1 LSAINDSFSG
11 TNGIC
16 RLTGFFAR
24 NGVKEGNCCLPLS
37 KAALTMHPFIFS
49 NKIAPRLARHLA
61 FWGIYFAGTLL
72 LHLPDIRRWGLIDRD
87 MLATAFADAL
97 SLLPIYLLAVYSAIY
112 LILPIY
118 LRKRKLSLF
127 VWYALVLFM
136 IAIPAGYTIIETK
149 YMRRGYD
156 SDVLDILSDALHSC
170 MANLITIAV
179 SAVIIKIMKD
189 YWVRQREN
197 ELLAIENIQNKLH
210 LLKMQMHPR
219 ILFASLQRIYFE
231 IDGATREAPEMIL
244 KLSDLLSYLLYESE
258 SEQVPLSKELQ
269 MIENYLALKKLE
281 YKKKIDIQLET
292 SGQVHL
298 VWITPGLFLPLL
310 EIGIERSGAEIGI
323 ERSGP
328 EIGIE
333 RSGAEIGI
341 GPSRAVEQLTAVK
354 VQLRAIGSTIYFRL
368 TNNLPGMEIAK
379 DPIVQKTL
387 RTVNERLRSAYFQK
401 CRLELQSATDSLS
414 IVMELERNKRTI

>member
-1 LSAINDSFSG
+1 
-11 TNGIC
+11 
-16 RLTGFFAR
+16 
-24 NGVKEGNCCLPLS
+24 
-37 KAALTMHPFIFS
+37 MHPFIFS
-49 NKIAPRLARHLA
+49 NKIGPRLARHLA
-61 FWGIYFAGTLL
+61 FWGLYFAGTLL
-72 LHLPDIRRWGLIDRD
+72 LHLPDIRRWGLINRD

-136 IAIPAGYTIIETK
+136 IAIPAGYVIIESN
-149 YMRRGYD
+149 YARRGYD
-156 SDVLDILSDALHSC
+156 SDVLDIFSDALHNC

-179 SAVIIKIMKD
+179 AAVIIKIMKD

-231 IDGATREAPEMIL
+231 IDCATREAPEMIL

-298 VWITPGLFLPLL
+298 HWITPGLFLPLL
-310 EIGIERSGAEIGI
+310 EIGIERSGT
-323 ERSGP
+323 
-328 EIGIE
+328 
-333 RSGAEIGI
+333 
-341 GPSRAVEQLTAVK
+341 VEQVTTAR
-354 VQLRAIGSTIYFRL
+354 VQLRAIGSKIYFSL
-368 TNNLPGMEIAK
+368 TNNLPGKEIEK
-379 DPIVQKTL
+379 DPIVQRTL
-387 RTVNERLRSAYFQK
+387 RTVKERLRSAYFQK
-401 CRLELQSATDSLS
+401 CRLDVQSTTDSLS
-414 IVMELERNKRTI
+414 IFMQLERNKSKVPDPLVNRQKAEL